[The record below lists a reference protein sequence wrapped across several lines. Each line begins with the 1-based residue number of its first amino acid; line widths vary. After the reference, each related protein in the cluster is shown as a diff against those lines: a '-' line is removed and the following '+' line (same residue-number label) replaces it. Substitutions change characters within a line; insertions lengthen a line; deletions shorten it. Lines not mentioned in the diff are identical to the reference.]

1 MKMPRPSE
9 RPPVDEERV
18 VLPRG
23 LESAPPLSPA
33 PAVEAPRV
41 ARVARPAAAPLE
53 LDLLS
58 VPKAA
63 PASAPAFAGASAPP
77 AQAPDQPTVSRMVT
91 GKVSGRDRVSF
102 YRSLAAMF
110 EAGVPVFAIFEFL
123 SREGESKALCEACRR
138 MGQNLVTGMAL
149 NAAAMQEPDLFD
161 IKAVRMLEVG
171 YKGGQLE
178 QILRQLAEDE
188 EHAWGL
194 RQSLKSQLTYPCGIA
209 MMTMLAVLLMPP
221 LVLTDLLEQVV
232 ALTSRPPMLTRWLLN
247 LSAFLSSP
255 WTLGAAAVLAFVMV
269 GWFRSPK
276 GRKMVDNAELTYW
289 FIPGLGPLW
298 RNLVGLRFLR
308 VFSMVYQAGLPAT
321 AGLEL
326 AASATGSQ
334 MAYRVAPLMKRTL
347 IDGGS
352 LTDAFAS
359 GGFLPGLALEAVRA
373 GESSG
378 NVPVMLDNSAMILEA
393 EVQSRVDAVAKLIE
407 PLVLAV
413 MGVIV
418 GVFVLGCLLPIV
430 ELTATL

>member
-1 MKMPRPSE
+1 
-9 RPPVDEERV
+9 
-18 VLPRG
+18 
-23 LESAPPLSPA
+23 
-33 PAVEAPRV
+33 
-41 ARVARPAAAPLE
+41 
-53 LDLLS
+53 
-58 VPKAA
+58 
-63 PASAPAFAGASAPP
+63 
-77 AQAPDQPTVSRMVT
+77 MVT

-407 PLVLAV
+407 PLVLVV